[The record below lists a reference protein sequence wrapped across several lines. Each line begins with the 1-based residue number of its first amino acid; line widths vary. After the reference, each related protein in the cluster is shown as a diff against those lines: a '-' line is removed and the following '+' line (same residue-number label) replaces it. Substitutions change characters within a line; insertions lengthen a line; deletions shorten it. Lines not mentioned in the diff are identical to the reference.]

1 MARLFQLSYN
11 INLKHKLMKLNLTI
25 NNKPTSLEVDPD
37 MPLLWVIRDEAHLK
51 GTKFGCGRAMCGAC
65 SVHVNG
71 ELVRSCSY
79 PAKMAEG
86 KKITT
91 IEGLSPD
98 ENHLH
103 PIQQAWMDIQVP
115 QCGYCQ
121 PGFMMAAA
129 KLLEEIPN
137 PTEDDIK
144 TNISNICRCGTHPR
158 IIKAIQAA
166 AILKQKAT

>member
-1 MARLFQLSYN
+1 
-11 INLKHKLMKLNLTI
+11 MKLNLTI

-86 KKITT
+86 KKVTT

-166 AILKQKAT
+166 AILRQKAI

>member
-1 MARLFQLSYN
+1 
-11 INLKHKLMKLNLTI
+11 MKLNLTI

-103 PIQQAWMDIQVP
+103 PIQQAWMDIEVP

-129 KLLEEIPN
+129 KLLEENPN
-137 PTEDDIK
+137 PSEDDIK

-166 AILKQKAT
+166 AILKQNQKAI

>member
-1 MARLFQLSYN
+1 
-11 INLKHKLMKLNLTI
+11 MKLNLTI
-25 NNKPTSLEVDPD
+25 NNKSTSLEVDPD

-65 SVHVNG
+65 SVHVDG

-129 KLLEEIPN
+129 KLLEEMPN
-137 PTEDDIK
+137 PTEDEIK

-166 AILKQKAT
+166 AILKQKAP

>member
-1 MARLFQLSYN
+1 
-11 INLKHKLMKLNLTI
+11 MKLNLTI

-65 SVHVNG
+65 SVHING

-86 KKITT
+86 KKVTT

-137 PTEDDIK
+137 PTENDIK

-166 AILKQKAT
+166 AILKQKAP

>member
-1 MARLFQLSYN
+1 MIRITIQY
-11 INLKHKLMKLNLTI
+11 ITMKLNLTL
-25 NNKPTSLEVDPD
+25 NNKPTSLEVDGD
-37 MPLLWVIRDEAHLK
+37 MPLLWVIRDEAKLK
-51 GTKFGCGRAMCGAC
+51 GTKFGCGKALCGAC
-65 SVHVNG
+65 SVHVDG

-79 PAKMAEG
+79 PAQMVEG
-86 KKITT
+86 KKVTT

-103 PIQQAWMDIQVP
+103 PVQQAWLDIQVP

-129 KLLEEIPN
+129 KLLNEIPN
-137 PTEDDIK
+137 PTEEDIK

-158 IIKAIQAA
+158 IIKAIQHAA
-166 AILKQKAT
+166 TLK